1 MHNRSLSRELSLISL
16 GLIKDKGDFKLNKF
30 QIEEIFE
37 SALDSLINHCREEL
51 DNCES
56 ELENASQKILDS
68 ELQEGVDSSYSNV
81 RDELKKSL
89 TKIETVMN
97 TLSVTLDFPKLIV
110 SSGQID
116 IREDVKQRISNIINN
131 LKTIDSDIDQVM
143 DGWRL
148 KRLPRIDRD
157 IFPASAKIPEFE
169 LPKPKNNYEKAD
181 LAFALKNLLSEMDRL
196 QSHKITFENITV
208 ESKMKQILNSLIDR
222 DFISLPEIVQ
232 KGESKLAVSVIL
244 VAGLELNKKGYIE
257 IVQAEQFSEVYFKSS
272 EEAVH

>member
-37 SALDSLINHCREEL
+37 SALDSLINHCRDEL

-56 ELENASQKILDS
+56 ELDNASQKILES
-68 ELQEGVDSSYSNV
+68 ELQEGVNTSFANV
-81 RDELKKSL
+81 RDELKKSI
-89 TKIETVMN
+89 TKIETIMN

-116 IREDVKQRISNIINN
+116 IREDVNQRINKIIKN
-131 LKTIDSDIDQVM
+131 LIIIDSDIDQVM

-157 IFPASAKIPEFE
+157 I
-169 LPKPKNNYEKAD
+169 LR
-181 LAFALKNLLSEMDRL
+181 LAYVDINFLHTPIAVACDEAVNLANKYSDMQGRKLINGVLRRL
-196 QSHKITFENITV
+196 QSAK
-208 ESKMKQILNSLIDR
+208 
-222 DFISLPEIVQ
+222 VQ
-232 KGESKLAVSVIL
+232 
-244 VAGLELNKKGYIE
+244 
-257 IVQAEQFSEVYFKSS
+257 
-272 EEAVH
+272 